1 MFFVSVGQELRKEII
16 IKHILLLVI
25 VNMSIITKLC
35 KILFRQ
41 NCLLCKQS
49 SDAVVCDYCF
59 NHMASHLHFSK
70 EQVELGQ
77 EYDYYYLSNYSPE
90 IKFLLQKFKFNKD
103 LLIVPVFEK
112 LFDTWWSNFANKH
125 LVDADAI
132 AVVPSHRL
140 RYLYRGFNQA
150 EVIAQSI
157 AEKINIATTFADY
170 KRAKY
175 TKPQSKSSKSQ
186 RTEQISGVFKLTR
199 SIKAK
204 HLIVFDDVLTTGSTL
219 KEFIT
224 TINAG
229 SEIEKI
235 SIVTLVRAG

>member
-1 MFFVSVGQELRKEII
+1 MT
-16 IKHILLLVI
+16 
-25 VNMSIITKLC
+25 IITKLC

-49 SDAVVCDYCF
+49 SDEIVCSYCF
-59 NHMASHLHFSK
+59 DDMANHLHFTK
-70 EQVELGQ
+70 EAVELDQ
-77 EYDYYYLSNYSPE
+77 EYDYYYLSSYSPE

-112 LFDTWWSNFANKH
+112 LFDKWWSCFANEH
-125 LVDADAI
+125 LANVDAI

-157 AEKINIATTFADY
+157 AGKLNIVTTFTDY
-170 KRAKY
+170 KRVKY

-186 RTEQISGVFKLTR
+186 RVEQISGVFKLTKP
-199 SIKAK
+199 IKAK

-219 KEFIT
+219 KEFID
-224 TINAG
+224 TIKIG
-229 SEIEKI
+229 GEIERI
-235 SIVTLVRAG
+235 SVVTLVRAG

>member
-1 MFFVSVGQELRKEII
+1 MT
-16 IKHILLLVI
+16 
-25 VNMSIITKLC
+25 IITKLC
-35 KILFRQ
+35 KILFKQ
-41 NCLLCKQS
+41 NCLLCKQL
-49 SDAVVCDYCF
+49 SDELVCDYCF
-59 NHMASHLHFSK
+59 SDMSSHLHFTK
-70 EQVELGQ
+70 DVVELDQ

-112 LFDTWWSNFANKH
+112 LFDKWWADFANEN
-125 LVDADAI
+125 LASVDAI

-150 EVIAQSI
+150 EVIAQII
-157 AEKINIATTFADY
+157 AAKLSIATTFTDY
-170 KRAKY
+170 KRVRY

-186 RTEQISGVFKLTR
+186 RAEQISGVFELTKP
-199 SIKAK
+199 IAAK

-219 KEFIT
+219 KEFIEIIT
-224 TINAG
+224 AG

-235 SIVTLVRAG
+235 SVVTLVRAG